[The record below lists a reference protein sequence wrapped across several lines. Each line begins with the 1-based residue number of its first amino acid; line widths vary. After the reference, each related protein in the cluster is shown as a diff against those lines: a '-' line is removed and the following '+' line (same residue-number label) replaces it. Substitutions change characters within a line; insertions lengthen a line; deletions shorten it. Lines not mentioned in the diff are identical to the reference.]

1 MPWMPVLHK
10 KMKTPRKP
18 QKTA

>member
-10 KMKTPRKP
+10 KIKTPRKP